1 MKKYMKNK
9 NFIPEKFY
17 NRKELN
23 KNKKEKILL
32 MLFVIV
38 NLILVPITTKSIGEI
53 KTTTIVS
60 NDGINNSKSRKIDA
74 NSINIWIESIIED
87 DIDEANITKSN
98 GDVTVNNL
106 TKIEELSLNKF
117 INIREFN
124 LKDDGKYNLIV
135 DLNE

>member
-23 KNKKEKILL
+23 KNKKEKIVL
-32 MLFVIV
+32 MIFVIV

-106 TKIEELSLNKF
+106 AEIDELSSNKF

>member
-1 MKKYMKNK
+1 MKNK

-38 NLILVPITTKSIGEI
+38 NLILVPITTKSIREI
-53 KTTTIVS
+53 KTTTMVS

-106 TKIEELSLNKF
+106 TKIEELSSNKF

>member
-1 MKKYMKNK
+1 MKNK

-53 KTTTIVS
+53 KTTTMVS

-124 LKDDGKYNLIV
+124 LKDDGKYNLIA

>member
-32 MLFVIV
+32 MIFVIV

>member
-32 MLFVIV
+32 MIFVIV

-53 KTTTIVS
+53 KTTTMVS
-60 NDGINNSKSRKIDA
+60 NDGINNSKSKKINA

-87 DIDEANITKSN
+87 GIDEANITKSN

-106 TKIEELSLNKF
+106 AEIEELSSNKF

>member
-23 KNKKEKILL
+23 KNKKEKIVL
-32 MLFVIV
+32 MIFVIV

>member
-23 KNKKEKILL
+23 KNKKEKIVL
-32 MLFVIV
+32 MIFVIV

-106 TKIEELSLNKF
+106 TKIEELSSNKF

>member
-32 MLFVIV
+32 MIFVIV

-124 LKDDGKYNLIV
+124 LKDDGKYNLIA

>member
-38 NLILVPITTKSIGEI
+38 NLILVPITTKSIREI
-53 KTTTIVS
+53 KTTTMVS

-124 LKDDGKYNLIV
+124 LKDDGKYNLIA

>member
-38 NLILVPITTKSIGEI
+38 NLILVPITTKSIREI
-53 KTTTIVS
+53 KTTTMVS

-87 DIDEANITKSN
+87 DIDEANINKSN

-106 TKIEELSLNKF
+106 AEIEELSSNKF